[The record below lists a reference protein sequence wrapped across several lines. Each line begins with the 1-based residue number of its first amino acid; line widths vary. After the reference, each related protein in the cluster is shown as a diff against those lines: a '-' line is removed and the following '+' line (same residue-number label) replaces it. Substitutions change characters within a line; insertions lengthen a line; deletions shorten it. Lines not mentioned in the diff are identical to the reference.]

1 MRLEA
6 LRLCCGCHRA
16 DTGVGFYMKREID
29 AFIGYMHENRQTSGN
44 TEAAYTRDLC
54 KLMDYVQQ
62 QDVRSFAEV
71 TREQVQAYV
80 AELEAQGRKAATISR
95 FLASA
100 KAFFSWQVA
109 DGMRRDNPIK
119 GLKPPKVEKKPP
131 EILTQEEIKRLLD
144 QPSSNAPKELRDKA
158 MMELLYA
165 TGIRVSELISLE
177 LDDVNLWLE
186 YVICRDGH
194 RERTVPFG
202 AMAKQAIQNYLE
214 KSRPQLVGDADCKL
228 LFTNCSG
235 EPMSRQGFWKIV
247 KYYGK
252 QAGIDREITP
262 HTLRHSFAAHL
273 LGNGADL
280 KSVQELMGHSDISTT
295 QVYMQLS
302 DRKIRE
308 VYKKAHPR
316 V

>member
-1 MRLEA
+1 MVIMP
-6 LRLCCGCHRA
+6 CFGHG
-16 DTGVGFYMKREID
+16 DTEVGFYMRKEIET
-29 AFIGYMHENRQTSGN
+29 FIGYMQEQRQASENTK
-44 TEAAYTRDLC
+44 AAYARDMR
-54 KLMDYVQQ
+54 KLMEYVETQG
-62 QDVRSFAEV
+62 VTSFVQV
-71 TREQVQAYV
+71 TETQIQSYIAQ
-80 AELEAQGRKAATISR
+80 LEAQGRKAATISR
-95 FLASA
+95 SIASI
-100 KAFFSWQVA
+100 KAFFTWQA
-109 DGMRRDNPIK
+109 AQGMRADNPAK
-119 GLKPPKVEKKPP
+119 GLKAPRIEKKPP
-131 EILTQEEIKRLLD
+131 EILTEDEITRLLE
-144 QPSSNAPKELRDKA
+144 QPSSHAPKELRDKA

-177 LDDVNLWLE
+177 LSDVNLQLE
-186 YVICRDGH
+186 YVTCRDGNK
-194 RERTVPFG
+194 ERSVPFG
-202 AMAKQAIQNYLE
+202 DTAKQALERYLE
-214 KSRPQLVGDADCKL
+214 KSRPRLVGDENCTL

-252 QAGIDREITP
+252 RANLVGEITP

-273 LGNGADL
+273 IGNGADL

-295 QVYMQLS
+295 QVYVQLS

>member
-1 MRLEA
+1 
-6 LRLCCGCHRA
+6 
-16 DTGVGFYMKREID
+16 MKREID
-29 AFIGYMHENRQTSGN
+29 AFISYMHEKRETSAN
-44 TEAAYTRDLC
+44 TEAAYTRDLR
-54 KLMDYVQQ
+54 KLMEYVQQ
-62 QDVRSFAEV
+62 QDLTSF
-71 TREQVQAYV
+71 TQVNAGHLQAYV
-80 AELEAQGRKAATISR
+80 RELEAQGRKAATILR
-95 FLASA
+95 LIASA
-100 KAFFSWQVA
+100 KAFFNWQINE
-109 DGMRRDNPIK
+109 GMRTDNPAM
-119 GLKPPKVEKKPP
+119 GLKAPKIEKKPP
-131 EILTQEEIKRLLD
+131 EILSEEEIARLLD
-144 QPSSNAPKELRDKA
+144 QPSSRAPKELRDKA

-177 LDDVNLWLE
+177 LDDVNLPME
-186 YVICRDGH
+186 YVTCRDGH
-194 RERTVPFG
+194 KERTVPFG
-202 AMAKQAIQNYLE
+202 ATAKCALERYLE
-214 KSRPQLVGDADCKL
+214 KSRPQLVGDANCKL

-252 QAGIDREITP
+252 QAGLKGEITP

-302 DRKIRE
+302 NRKIRE
-308 VYKKAHPR
+308 VYKNAHPR